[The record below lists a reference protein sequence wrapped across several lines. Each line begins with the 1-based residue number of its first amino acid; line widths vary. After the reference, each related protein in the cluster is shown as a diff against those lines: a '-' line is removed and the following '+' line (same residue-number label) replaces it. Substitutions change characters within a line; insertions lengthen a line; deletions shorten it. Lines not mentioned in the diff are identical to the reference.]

1 MVIKLD
7 DTTAGRTY
15 VAKITRDSD
24 GWMWNGVS
32 DFVADSTLTDAQQAT
47 AVGLATTTAV
57 VSGTGTHSH
66 YIFTVPAGITVACHV
81 GLYLTSYAVGTKE
94 AYWAEYDPTDAAN
107 KTILDKLNTT
117 LVQDGAVYDFTAA
130 ALAAAPSSSGGS
142 TGDGAYTVII
152 QVGVENAF
160 VRLTLGATSYTAFTD
175 ADGEASFSCD
185 AGTWT
190 VGITAPAYLAFTPT
204 LLIVTDDTTQAYTLT
219 PATSVSDTFAEA
231 SDLYDMFG
239 ESNVKEW
246 ANMQELPITDAEYT
260 TEIARRIEAALVYG
274 TDEVKEFLRN
284 GPYEEEFVTVPTSI
298 NRATCYKA
306 GAWLFEWRRDSEE
319 NDRYSRM
326 EAKADTILEQIKR
339 GARQFDSVQTIE
351 GTRAPGVVK

>member
-1 MVIKLD
+1 METIRLPD
-7 DTTAGRTY
+7 STAGREY
-15 VAKITRDSD
+15 VCEFTRNSD
-24 GWMWNGVS
+24 GYVWNGVS
-32 DFVADSTLTDAQQAT
+32 EWVALNTLTDAQLKT
-47 AVGLATTTAV
+47 AIELVTSDPV
-57 VSGTGTHSH
+57 VSQSGTHLR
-66 YIFTVPAGITVACHV
+66 YEVTVPAGITVPCHV
-81 GLYLTSYAVGTKE
+81 SAYLTSYTGGDE
-94 AYWAEYDPTDAAN
+94 DWGAEYTPT
-107 KTILDKLNTT
+107 TT
-117 LVQDGAVYDFTAA
+117 
-130 ALAAAPSSSGGS
+130 SGGT